1 MPRCAT
7 KDGFGQKR
15 VWTSARDH
23 HLLGEL
29 LTWGNNPTIT
39 DVSRLLGPPLFAW
52 YLRPCKTD
60 WFLNQMANKKCSQN
74 AGNMLRTM
82 NTQKHQTNLFLYSSA
97 ISACE
102 KGGQWQLALHSV

>member
-39 DVSRLLGPPLFAW
+39 DVSRLLGSPLFAW
-52 YLRPCKTD
+52 HLNPREEA
-60 WFLNQMANKKCSQN
+60 WFLSEMAKKKRSHTTVKI
-74 AGNMLRTM
+74 LRSM
-82 NTQKHQTNLFLYSSA
+82 SMQKLQTKILHYSSA